1 MKAKEV
7 MTKNVI
13 AVKEEDTIDDVIK
26 ILLSNKISGVPV
38 VNEENEV
45 IGVVS
50 EADLIFRDKEIE
62 IPAFIPVMEGY
73 IFLQSVK
80 KYEEQLKKQVAYKV
94 KDVMSAPVITAKEDE
109 EIEKIA
115 NIMLKKRINRIP
127 IVDKEGKLVGLITRS
142 DILKTF

>member
-73 IFLQSVK
+73 IF
-80 KYEEQLKKQVAYKV
+80 
-94 KDVMSAPVITAKEDE
+94 
-109 EIEKIA
+109 
-115 NIMLKKRINRIP
+115 
-127 IVDKEGKLVGLITRS
+127 
-142 DILKTF
+142 

>member
-38 VNEENEV
+38 VNEEKEV